1 MGVKETSMK
10 KRTVKSARRKA
21 VVAKKAA
28 PKRRSVAKKAAAPKS
43 RRSAAKKSVRKT
55 GLQARVMRAISKIFG
70 SSRKNA

>member
-1 MGVKETSMK
+1 MK

-28 PKRRSVAKKAAAPKS
+28 PKRRSVAKKAAAPKA

-55 GLQARVMRAISKIFG
+55 GGLQARVMRAISKIFG